1 MGTFNVQLEIGDPD
15 GQRYET
21 VEAMVDSGAA
31 YTFMPP
37 SLLTE
42 LGVQPNR
49 SLTFELADGT
59 HIERELGQT
68 WIKMNGYQLVSPV
81 VFGDENV
88 TPLLGAVTLQMFSLG
103 IDTVNERL
111 IPVIPR
117 L

>member
-1 MGTFNVQLEIGDPD
+1 MGIFNVQLEVGDPD

-31 YTFMPP
+31 YSFMPS
-37 SLLTE
+37 SLLRR

-49 SLTFELADGT
+49 RLTFELADGT

-68 WIKMNGYQLVSPV
+68 WIKVNGYQLVSPV
-81 VFGDENV
+81 VFGDENAF
-88 TPLLGAVTLQMFSLG
+88 PLLGAVTLQMFSLG
-103 IDTVNERL
+103 IDTINERL